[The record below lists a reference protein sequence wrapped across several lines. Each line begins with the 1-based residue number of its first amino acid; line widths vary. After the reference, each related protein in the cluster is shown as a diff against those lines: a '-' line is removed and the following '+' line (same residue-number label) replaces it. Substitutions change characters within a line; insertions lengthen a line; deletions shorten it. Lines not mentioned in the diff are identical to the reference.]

1 MKKYLFVIGFFSVVL
16 TSAAQLKVQSDGKVV
31 VTRNVAIQNAD
42 LSVGEVSFNS
52 YTNYKFGMMANISA
66 ASPYSIGISGKASII
81 NNTYSQGCNIGVQGL
96 AGYNTSGKN
105 FGVLG
110 GLNSTTQSGAG
121 IFGTTTAH
129 LGIIFT
135 GCYAGYFDGATYVDG
150 TLTANDI
157 VTPSDIRLKENVT
170 MLSDENEGSSTLDNL
185 MNLNVI
191 HYNYKAK
198 KTEAAESDT
207 ADVKQPIAIE
217 KSKVSPIRHYGLS
230 AQQLQTIYPDLVR
243 EGQDGYLTVNYVE
256 LVPILIQSIQELK
269 AELDEVKGSGS
280 GTVMKVRQHDT
291 FDGEQ
296 TSNLGSQVAS
306 NGNVLFQNTPNPFTE
321 RTEIRFTLSD
331 DARNAYIYI
340 FDMTGKTLKQIPV
353 DALMRSVTV
362 GGNELSSGIYLYSL
376 VVNGQEIDTKRMIL
390 SK

>member
-1 MKKYLFVIGFFSVVL
+1 MKKYLFVIGFFSVAL

-42 LSVGEVSFNS
+42 FSIGEAGFNS
-52 YTNYKFGMMANISA
+52 YNHYRFGMLSQAQSTNF
-66 ASPYSIGISGKASII
+66 YCIGVSGKATGA
-81 NNTYSQGCNIGVQGL
+81 NAFGTGCHIGIQGL
-96 AGYNTSGKN
+96 AGNNISNKN
-105 FGVLG
+105 YGVLG
-110 GLNSTTQSGAG
+110 GLTSTNHSGAG
-121 IFGTTTAH
+121 IFGTTTSH
-129 LGIIFT
+129 LGVLFT

-243 EGQDGYLTVNYVE
+243 KGQDGYLGVNYVE

-280 GTVMKVRQHDT
+280 GTVMKARQHGT
-291 FDGEQ
+291 FDDGQ
-296 TSNLGSQVAS
+296 TSGVGLQVS
-306 NGNVLFQNTPNPFTE
+306 SSGNVLFQNTPNPFTE

-353 DALMRSVTV
+353 DATMQSVTV